1 MQSNT
6 VCNTLIILQICIVWC
21 QFGLHGLIHGLTIAI
36 HSTMWI
42 YFVNQRQW
50 FITQVLQ
57 GILIRVIKAF
67 DRFKHKNHRN
77 EKVRQVHIQ
86 TTMYIHMCIH
96 IYIYIH
102 ICIHIYIYI
111 YIYIKKMYKNVDKT
125 VNKIIHQPKFN
136 HQCFENILTQ
146 IWCKLP
152 AIHYQQI

>member
-6 VCNTLIILQICIVWC
+6 VCNTLITLQICIVWC

-77 EKVRQVHIQ
+77 EKARQVHIQ
-86 TTMYIHMCIH
+86 TTMYIHIC
-96 IYIYIH
+96 IH

-125 VNKIIHQPKFN
+125 VNKIIHQPKLN

>member
-77 EKVRQVHIQ
+77 EKARQVHIQ
-86 TTMYIHMCIH
+86 TTM
-96 IYIYIH
+96 YIH

-125 VNKIIHQPKFN
+125 VNKIIHQPKLN

-152 AIHYQQI
+152 AIH

>member
-77 EKVRQVHIQ
+77 EKARQVHIQ
-86 TTMYIHMCIH
+86 TTM
-96 IYIYIH
+96 YIH

-125 VNKIIHQPKFN
+125 VNKIIHQPKLN

>member
-77 EKVRQVHIQ
+77 EKARQVHIQ
-86 TTMYIHMCIH
+86 TTM
-96 IYIYIH
+96 YIH

-125 VNKIIHQPKFN
+125 VNKIIHQPKLN
-136 HQCFENILTQ
+136 HQSFENILTQ